1 MSKMASPYVAT
12 FVAAPDARF
21 DAKTASHALEA
32 AGVTPSKIVWLDQG
46 AALDVFFDSS
56 EEAAR
61 AIQTDVE
68 KLLGSAPIDVIAQSV
83 ASRRKAL
90 LVADMDATMIAQECL
105 DELAQT
111 IGQGEAV
118 AVLTARAMHGEIDFE
133 SALTTR
139 VALFEG
145 VSVESI
151 EKLVEDLTPNPGA
164 RLLVATMRKHGA
176 HTALVSGGF
185 TLFAAPVGARLHFH
199 DVFANRF
206 EIENGRL
213 TGRVTPPIRGKKAK
227 GEILAALRDARG
239 LEPQATLAI
248 GDGAN
253 DLDMLAEA
261 GLGVAFRAKPQVAA
275 MARARLNHADLT
287 ALLFAQGFA
296 REDFAEE

>member
-1 MSKMASPYVAT
+1 MSKMATPYVAT

-21 DAKTASHALEA
+21 DAETALHALEA
-32 AGVTPSKIVWLDQG
+32 AGVAPDKIVWLDQG
-46 AALDVFFDSS
+46 AALDVFFESN
-56 EEAAR
+56 EETAST
-61 AIQTDVE
+61 IQTSVE
-68 KLLGSAPIDVIAQSV
+68 NLLGAAPIDVIAQPV

-90 LVADMDATMIAQECL
+90 LVADMDATMIAEECL

-118 AVLTARAMHGEIDFE
+118 AALTARAMHGEIDFE

-151 EKLVEDLTPNPGA
+151 QKLVEGLTPNPGA
-164 RLLVATMRKHGA
+164 HRLVATMRTHGA

-199 DVFANRF
+199 EVFANRF
-206 EIENGRL
+206 ETKGGRL

-227 GEILAALRDARG
+227 GAILAALRNARG
-239 LEPQATLAI
+239 LKPQATLAV

-287 ALLFAQGFA
+287 ALLFAQGFVRA
-296 REDFAEE
+296 DFAE